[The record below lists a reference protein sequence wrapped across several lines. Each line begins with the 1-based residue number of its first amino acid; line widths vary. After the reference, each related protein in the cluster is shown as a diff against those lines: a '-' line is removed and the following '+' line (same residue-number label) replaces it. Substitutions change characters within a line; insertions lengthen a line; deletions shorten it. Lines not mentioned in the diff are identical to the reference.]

1 MFLDPQ
7 YEIAVKASFVFLK
20 ENLDFN
26 SMVDQIIQGGLLQ
39 DREKEDYVFK
49 FHNYF
54 RIEKLIK
61 LMIKKNRCAEF
72 VNIISQMD
80 CYPHVIKHIEKV
92 RQKAEKGN
100 NQRGARGNVVYK
112 K

>member
-39 DREKEDYVFK
+39 DREKEDYVYK

-61 LMIKKNRCAEF
+61 LMINKNRCAEF
-72 VNIISQMD
+72 VDIIRQMD
-80 CYPHVIKHIEKV
+80 YYPHVIEHIEKV
-92 RQKAEKGN
+92 RQNAETGN
-100 NQRGARGNVVYK
+100 ERRPRGYAVYK
-112 K
+112 N

>member
-39 DREKEDYVFK
+39 DREKEDYVCK

-72 VNIISQMD
+72 VDIIRQMD
-80 CYPHVIKHIEKV
+80 CYPHVIEHIEKA
-92 RQKAEKGN
+92 RQKAETGN
-100 NQRGARGNVVYK
+100 ERRPRGNVVYK
-112 K
+112 N